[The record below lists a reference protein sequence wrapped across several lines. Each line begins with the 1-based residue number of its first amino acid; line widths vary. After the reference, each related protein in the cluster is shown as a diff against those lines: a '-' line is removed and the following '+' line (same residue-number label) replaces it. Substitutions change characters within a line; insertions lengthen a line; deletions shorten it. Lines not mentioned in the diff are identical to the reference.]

1 MPPAPPPDHAGNDPD
16 EGARRFE
23 ALRVRGHRGGV
34 IHPHR
39 SMAGLPWSPARL
51 GGLLG
56 LAGLGLAGYGAALPL
71 LLAGWQRFFER
82 GRNWLGLKLV
92 LGEQTLL
99 LPGGATLR
107 LPELSATTPQPDSPA
122 LVTAG
127 AIVAAVLGLT
137 LFLPRRW
144 IPGRAILRML
154 AIVQGSAVLFFAASP
169 DPFPYRIADAL
180 FGTLAIGLIAMA
192 LVPILLGLTL
202 YPLDLALWRKA
213 AITVLLMAHFAV
225 LTPLLTLLQAGL
237 LLQGT
242 AVLMPTLFLGAGVL
256 PFALVFLAM
265 YGWAASWPS
274 ELASRRTPA
283 PVHSF

>member
-1 MPPAPPPDHAGNDPD
+1 
-16 EGARRFE
+16 
-23 ALRVRGHRGGV
+23 
-34 IHPHR
+34 
-39 SMAGLPWSPARL
+39 MAGLPWSAPRL
-51 GGLLG
+51 GALLG
-56 LAGLGLAGYGAALPL
+56 LVALALAGYGAALPA
-71 LLAGWQRFFER
+71 LLAGWQRVFEW
-82 GRNWLGLKLV
+82 GRDWLGLKLV

-99 LPGGATLR
+99 LPGGAALR
-107 LPELSATTPQPDSPA
+107 LPELAATTPQPDSSA

-127 AIVAAVLGLT
+127 VIAAAGLGLT
-137 LFLPRRW
+137 LVLPRRW
-144 IPGRAILRML
+144 TPVRAILRML
-154 AIVQGSAVLFFAASP
+154 AIAQASAILFFAASP

-180 FGTLAIGLIAMA
+180 FGMLTIGLIAMA
-192 LVPILLGLTL
+192 LVPILLALTL

-225 LTPLLTLLQAGL
+225 LTPLLTLLHAGL

-274 ELASRRTPA
+274 ELASRGTPA
-283 PVHSF
+283 PVHSA